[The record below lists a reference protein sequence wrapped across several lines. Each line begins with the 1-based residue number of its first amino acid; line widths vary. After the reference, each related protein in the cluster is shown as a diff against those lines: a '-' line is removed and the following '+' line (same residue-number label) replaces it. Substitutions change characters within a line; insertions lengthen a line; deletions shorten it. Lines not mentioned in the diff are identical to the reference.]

1 MRTASPTAILTDVDV
16 SKAVDQRISCR
27 AFLDTPVPDET
38 LAELLTKAARAPS
51 GGNVQPWKIYVV
63 NGESMDRFLAF
74 IADREIEEPDYAIY
88 PPKLWEPHRT
98 ARFELG
104 EQMYDLLDIARED
117 RAGRLERMM
126 ENYRF
131 FGAPAAIFCFLDRR
145 MLPPQWSDCGM
156 FLQTLMLLCE
166 EAGLATCAQEIW
178 TNRSQAVT
186 DFVGAP
192 EELMLFCG
200 MAIGYKDED
209 HPVNALR
216 SDRLPLDSFAHWV

>member
-1 MRTASPTAILTDVDV
+1 M
-16 SKAVDQRISCR
+16 SCR

-51 GGNVQPWKIYVV
+51 GGNIQPWKIYVV
-63 NGESMDRFLAF
+63 NGESMHRFQTF
-74 IADREIEEPDYAIY
+74 IADREIEEPGYTIY

-104 EQMYDLLDIARED
+104 EQMYELLGIGRED

-131 FGAPAAIFCFLDRR
+131 FGAPAAIFCFLHQR

-156 FLQTLMLLCE
+156 YLQTLMLLCE
-166 EAGLATCAQEIW
+166 EAGLSTCPQEIW
-178 TNRSQAVT
+178 TNRCRAV
-186 DFVGAP
+186 AA
-192 EELMLFCG
+192 E
-200 MAIGYKDED
+200 
-209 HPVNALR
+209 
-216 SDRLPLDSFAHWV
+216 S